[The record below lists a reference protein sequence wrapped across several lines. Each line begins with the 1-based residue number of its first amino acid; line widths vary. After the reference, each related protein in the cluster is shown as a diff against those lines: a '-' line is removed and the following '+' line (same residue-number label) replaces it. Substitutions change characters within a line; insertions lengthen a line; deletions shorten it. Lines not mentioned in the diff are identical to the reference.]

1 MSRDGGGRTAGMRGM
16 RRGEDARGGAVTRR
30 GSREGETRERKR
42 RAAGQEGPRG
52 GESEKEEA
60 VVVPGPVLS
69 RSHVRPYN
77 TRNTCNTDNT
87 CNTCV
92 THYTPARTTDRLSAG
107 DDDRSRLP
115 RPCATPRD
123 FPKDLAGGRLGLNE
137 D

>member
-1 MSRDGGGRTAGMRGM
+1 MR
-16 RRGEDARGGAVTRR
+16 GAVTMQPM
-30 GSREGETRERKR
+30 RERC
-42 RAAGQEGPRG
+42 EGRGEKEREERGREPRG
-52 GESEKEEA
+52 GNRRKKKPSL
-60 VVVPGPVLS
+60 PGPVPS

-92 THYTPARTTDRLSAG
+92 THYTPARMTDRLSRGSRG

-123 FPKDLAGGRLGLNE
+123 FPKDHAGR
-137 D
+137 